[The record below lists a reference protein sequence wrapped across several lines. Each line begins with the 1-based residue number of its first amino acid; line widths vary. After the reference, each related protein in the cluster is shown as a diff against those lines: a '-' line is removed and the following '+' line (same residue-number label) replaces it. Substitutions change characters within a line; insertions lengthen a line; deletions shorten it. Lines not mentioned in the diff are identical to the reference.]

1 MDAEQI
7 LQDNFEEKNN
17 SFLYLLHE
25 KSLFNKDA
33 FHQFYDAVRAVADK
47 DVNISRNAQ
56 KIAFIYG
63 QILKCFLYHF
73 DKNDKYKITNL
84 PENYNKMIEFLDKSV
99 EYYFTTR
106 I

>member
-1 MDAEQI
+1 MDAQQV
-7 LQDNFEEKNN
+7 LQDNFEEKNE

-25 KSLFNKDA
+25 KSLFNKEAFRQLHDA
-33 FHQFYDAVRAVADK
+33 IRALADQN
-47 DVNISRNAQ
+47 VEISRNAQ

-63 QILKCFLYHF
+63 LTLKCFLYHF
-73 DKNDKYKITNL
+73 DKNDKYKITDM
-84 PENYNKMIEFLDKSV
+84 PENYNKMIELLEKSV

>member
-17 SFLYLLHE
+17 SFLYFLHE
-25 KSLFNKDA
+25 KSLFNKEA
-33 FHQFYDAVRAVADK
+33 FHELYDAVRAIADK

-56 KIAFIYG
+56 KIMFIYG

-73 DKNDKYKITNL
+73 DKNDKYKITKL

>member
-1 MDAEQI
+1 MDAKQI
-7 LQDNFEEKNN
+7 LQDNFEEKNG
-17 SFLYLLHE
+17 SFMYFLHE
-25 KSLFNKDA
+25 KSLFDKDA
-33 FHQFYDAVRAVADK
+33 FRKLYDAIRKVADD

-56 KIAFIYG
+56 KIMFIYG
-63 QILKCFLYHF
+63 KILKCFLYHF

-84 PENYNKMIEFLDKSV
+84 PENYNKMIEYLDKSV

>member
-1 MDAEQI
+1 MDAKQI
-7 LQDNFEEKNN
+7 IQDNFEEKNG
-17 SFLYLLHE
+17 SFLYFLHE
-25 KSLFNKDA
+25 KSLFNKNS
-33 FHQFYDAVRAVADK
+33 FHQLYDAIRAVAEEN
-47 DVNISRNAQ
+47 VEISRNAQ

-63 QILKCFLYHF
+63 LTLKCFLYHF

-84 PENYNKMIEFLDKSV
+84 PENYNKMIELLDKSV

>member
-1 MDAEQI
+1 MDAEQV
-7 LQDNFEEKNN
+7 LQDNFEKKNN

-25 KSLFNKDA
+25 KSLFDKEKFRQLHDA
-33 FHQFYDAVRAVADK
+33 IRSVAEK
-47 DVNISRNAQ
+47 DVEISRNAQ

-63 QILKCFLYHF
+63 LTLKCFLYHF
-73 DKNDKYKITNL
+73 DKNDKFKITNL